1 MFIKIFLR
9 DDKVKDW
16 IKSENIKTS
25 SILMILKKNLGYK
38 NRGQILRNINYCL
51 SATFLNTKL
60 CWRTDAEY
68 SDICCTL
75 NGLIRYCSS
84 LNKHQYYFGK
94 SLLDYVENRGVLKFI
109 PYYRTLDGDEESPL
123 IYWTLEKS
131 MERWIKEKF

>member
-9 DDKVKDW
+9 NDKVKDW

-60 CWRTDAEY
+60 CWRTDADY

-75 NGLIRYCSS
+75 NYNWI
-84 LNKHQYYFGK
+84 
-94 SLLDYVENRGVLKFI
+94 V
-109 PYYRTLDGDEESPL
+109 SPRNNWKADSYHADHIL
-123 IYWTLEKS
+123 PK
-131 MERWIKEKF
+131 